1 MSACYLLPEYDELKM
16 RPGREYT
23 KFKNEALKRYIYKFS
38 TAMKSHWKSLNYV
51 DLYAGP
57 GKVSILK
64 KGSDFTPKEY
74 ILGSPLLAITTR
86 FPLTRCIFV
95 EKAPCNFKALEQ
107 RVNAATDRRN
117 TVDLMKL
124 DCDEAIDDIVS
135 RLVQLESALNLA
147 YIDPEGLEI
156 RWGTIRKLASVGR
169 MDLIINYST
178 RGVIQNVKQMSMK
191 EGETRMDRFFG
202 TREWREVYKDT
213 RGEYGDNHTMIGRKL
228 LDYYKGRLG
237 GLGYKFIFNDPELEE
252 FAIKNSKNRQMYT
265 LIGAGKHARAAEF
278 WNKSFK
284 GAFKKITGQQELPGF
299 S

>member
-38 TAMKSHWKSLNYV
+38 TAMKSHWESLNYF

-57 GKVSILK
+57 GKVSILR
-64 KGSDFTPKEY
+64 GGNSTPIEY
-74 ILGSPLLAITTR
+74 ILGSPLLAVTTR

-95 EKAPCNFKALEQ
+95 EKDVCNFKALKQ
-107 RVNAATDRRN
+107 RVNAATDRKN
-117 TVDLMKL
+117 TVDLMNR
-124 DCDEAIDDIVS
+124 DCNEAVDDIVS
-135 RLVQLESALNLA
+135 RLVKLESALNLA

-156 RWGTIRKLASVGR
+156 RWGTIQKLASVDR

-202 TREWREVYKDT
+202 TRGWRDVYKDT
-213 RGEYGDNHTMIGRKL
+213 RAEHGDDHIMIGRKL
-228 LDYYKGRLG
+228 LDYYKKRLED
-237 GLGYKFIFNDPELEE
+237 LGYKFIFNDPDLEE
-252 FAIKNSKNRQMYT
+252 FAIKNSKNRQVYT
-265 LIGAGKHARAAEF
+265 LIGTGKHKLASDF

-284 GAFKKITGQQELPGF
+284 GAFKSITGQAQLL
-299 S
+299 